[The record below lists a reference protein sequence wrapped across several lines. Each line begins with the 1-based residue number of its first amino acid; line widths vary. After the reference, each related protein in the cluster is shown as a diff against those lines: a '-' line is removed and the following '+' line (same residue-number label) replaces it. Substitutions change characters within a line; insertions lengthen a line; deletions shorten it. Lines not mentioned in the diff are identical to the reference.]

1 MNMDILSLRRTIL
14 LQLEAASPASLPR
27 STILVG
33 LETAGF
39 CMDLKEL
46 SSELDYLAQKGMI
59 TLSRSALSAGELRAK
74 LSADGRDY
82 LESGEV

>member
-1 MNMDILSLRRTIL
+1 
-14 LQLEAASPASLPR
+14 
-27 STILVG
+27 
-33 LETAGF
+33 
-39 CMDLKEL
+39 MDLKEL